1 MSFIKNSKH
10 RNIYKIGIA
19 YLAIAW
25 FLVQMMITLTAF
37 YNLPGILVGGL
48 IFMLIGGY
56 PLIMML
62 AWAYEATHRTRGWEK
77 DNEIANKELG
87 AGSRFPIFIGVLV
100 GLSIAVLLL
109 DIFVLRVVNAPNS
122 DEEEVVGV
130 IESSITAYTRFIVA
144 LPATLPRPYRAI

>member
-25 FLVQMMITLTAF
+25 FLVQVMITLTAF

-48 IFMLIGGY
+48 LFMLIGGY

-62 AWAYEATHRTRGWEK
+62 AWAFEATHRTRGWEK

-87 AGSRFPIFIGVLV
+87 AGSKFPIFIGILV

-109 DIFVLRVVNAPNS
+109 DIFVLRTMNALNS
-122 DEEEVVGV
+122 EVEEAVRV
-130 IESSITAYTRFIVA
+130 IETYNTVHERLIA
-144 LPATLPRPYRAI
+144 